1 MSTSTALSQYKIVSA
16 LAATAAEVFGS
27 TSGEAIIA
35 EQDRLESLQAALAAI
50 FADAVHLHGLDD
62 ARVMRYA
69 GVRYGFHLTAFED
82 ERELYVAGYDVNL
95 RLRFVQRE
103 CDLEVLWEA
112 K

>member
-1 MSTSTALSQYKIVSA
+1 MPVSCD
-16 LAATAAEVFGS
+16 TP
-27 TSGEAIIA
+27 
-35 EQDRLESLQAALAAI
+35 
-50 FADAVHLHGLDD
+50 
-62 ARVMRYA
+62 